1 MICNKQ
7 RFKRFICLFLSLL
20 MLLNTGVITVFANLA
35 GNITSG
41 AGAHVGNGACA
52 PGDGS
57 GGAHFL
63 QLAAIKNTAKS
74 DANRFNES
82 AFKLGAKPDGKYL
95 GDTTVTLIKDYRN
108 SVDTTSIFNVINLR
122 YATFYPR
129 DGWSNYRPDRLAV
142 NINAGGQ
149 IEAWFSPD
157 DDHQVAY
164 SGQPYKTQ
172 PYAKSRVEGWWLDKS
187 YWENYQKLVQG
198 NYTYGGLN
206 WSDQSAEMADKY
218 IEHVFGP
225 GGSLLW
231 NEANAVSLQ
240 IYAAYANHQ
249 DKVNSDFR
257 SYVTPAAHNGDRVAT
272 YVLAYYTAVVLESER
287 QHNADYL
294 TNKGGYAWKNE
305 AGRELLKKY
314 WMNRNQDG
322 SDELIILADMAVAG
336 QHDSTSNNAAHVYSY
351 VAALNDAGVNI
362 SWDLLNGWLKDAYP
376 NMLSDYGDNYSK
388 PVVRQREIKDNQ
400 LIRDNSGFG
409 NNVTS
414 RVAWMFHYFS
424 NWRIDRGTGMLK
436 YTGNSTSYW
445 TEPIGWESSL
455 RMVDAKGGVLGPP
468 GVCYMAGYPDGG
480 GGTSTD
486 HPSDDCTTNC
496 DPNPDAP
503 DVTLKCDPHLKKVD
517 VECAEDNMVT
527 ITLKSS
533 VDSSRIDR
541 IFTYFQD
548 TYLSKDA
555 NATMQIKYS
564 LDSEVLDGNPGD
576 TNHYNVFSKGAGNFE
591 ATSGNTFLSS
601 QKLKTRDELNN
612 FLNGSASE
620 LTLQDTNIKV
630 CDKVTMKY
638 IGSMYVCMNGNGK
651 HEDYRAN
658 PKGTEITD
666 KGGCYDI
673 ATLYTNET
681 PFYYSDMRH
690 LPVSEIK
697 ANNPY
702 SEKYEAMA
710 GVPTTTNLY
719 LGTGATEYMVNVD
732 LKIETT
738 QGERKYIFKI
748 TENNCYGDNTACTQ
762 VSCPGHQEGDPPKT
776 VYHSN
781 QHTCKY
787 ISGKQCSV
795 SLHRNDAHPGT
806 CNYTYTITQK
816 IDPITYMNITDEDLW
831 RLVDFQLKGNS
842 KFQAPANI
850 ALNPKLG
857 YYSYHNQD
865 GYSNGN
871 GRFRFSVS
879 LANNESTGAEHWGNT
894 TKSLPNNN
902 ISNKHSEC
910 IKHATDAIN
919 AVVKTLNN
927 NTATVISDYVVLE
940 TSEGYQNVMYYELT
954 SNNVPLSG
962 MTITTG
968 DWDETGY
975 TDSPSSTTN
984 HSISKT
990 ANPIT
995 WPKQPTVEEMWNNN
1009 SNAFSKSSDV
1019 TRITTTGYNGDYEDV
1034 TGKYNNSNRTSGTRI
1049 CDKNVQWNQPNLNKL
1064 EGNTNFETGV
1074 NSRYI
1079 KSDINILDST
1089 TPPPERKWSATD
1101 SISPVTNG
1109 EWDTGHCTVLYK
1121 KDVSFKNSKGK
1132 KWTKWEKR
1140 QEAPYSE
1147 DHDKI
1152 NNVVIHNPISNRD
1165 AVVLSNDEKYDQRYW
1180 GELDRPTPPKE
1191 DAKCPRNSSCVFST
1205 LTCNIS
1211 TPHSNSCY
1219 KNTNVG
1225 YQCGNMPYNKH
1236 VHTSNCNNYQTTPT
1250 YYVWTYHKS
1259 GCTYNGDTITISHS
1273 GSPTKQDMINLHGSS
1288 HSSCF
1293 DRATFTFN
1301 YSYGG
1306 DKYFT
1311 TKSTELNA
1319 KGMSGKLY
1327 WIDVPYQPRL
1337 SGYTIYPFGQN
1348 GQKYTY
1354 ELWTYNIDNG
1364 TNHVVRRN
1372 KDNNGNVTG
1381 FTCLSCDASDTDRG
1395 HLSHIQ
1401 CHTYVEYID
1410 TTYWTC
1416 NNEPNTHVHVAACN
1430 RYENLLVCT
1439 DPHHYVNNSEP
1450 HDVKDPN
1457 NHYPFADTRCYT
1469 PCKNDAKHNPPV
1481 TITPPGGQPQST
1493 TGTFINIDREFKIY
1507 YPDVGDFEQQPK
1519 LNGISECVDEKGL
1532 GYKNNTD
1539 TDTWLRNKFVIYPFN
1554 TIDAA
1559 NNLWGAGE
1567 PIDLLKLPSN
1577 NKVYQFECLLAN
1589 SEHNACA
1596 VIFHSVANNAPETY
1610 TFDDA
1615 DSHTNYDRYTNHA
1628 ARMSV
1633 TKKQNIDVVGSIGA
1647 LTIHDTGDPRFAELF
1662 KQPMN
1667 NGKWLIPNVVR
1678 EVDYTLP
1685 NKIVADDKDSR
1696 NEDATKTGYYHS
1708 VYGITD
1714 MRTGGKNHP
1723 YTKLPLVPYKN
1734 PIAELQR
1741 EEMRPGYNLYMD
1753 IETIGNYYGENY
1765 KDDPSDVLVPWERGA
1780 DATGMFTY
1788 KMQIKPKYLEL
1799 NLDTGKYNEVDA
1811 YMQSGS
1817 TYLPIVLTNKADQT
1831 SEYYYYLDWL
1841 NESGRRSYS
1850 EKEQKGNTK
1859 LQTDRSKDYYKL
1871 RLPTND
1877 RDVIGSTDRIYLID
1891 LDRTFIGS
1899 SFRYGRDMNT
1909 GNQYAGTTNDR
1920 ISEEGDYLLQSQR
1933 WHWTL
1938 GLPSSTVFVRAGKPC
1953 TDANIKALQDT
1964 NSVIVCSLDIKV
1976 RGTVWTLDYDGTA
1989 VNYSDGTG
1997 FRIYPDGKIYTPP
2010 TDPKTGKPIDDPIIV
2025 VYNNKRTSK
2034 DDIQTQGTH

>member
-1 MICNKQ
+1 MICSKQ
-7 RFKRFICLFLSLL
+7 RVKRFICLFLSLL

-63 QLAAIKNTAKS
+63 QLAAIKNTAKD

-108 SVDTTSIFNVINLR
+108 NVDTTSIFNATRLR

-129 DGWSNYRPDRLAV
+129 DGWSNYRPDRIAV
-142 NINAGGQ
+142 NINSGGQ
-149 IEAWFSPD
+149 IEDWFSPE

-187 YWENYQKLVQG
+187 YWENYQKLVKG
-198 NYTYGGLN
+198 EYKDGGLD

-218 IEHVFGP
+218 IEHVFGSQ
-225 GGSLLW
+225 GSLLW

-257 SYVTPAAHNGDRVAT
+257 AYVTPAAHNGDRVAT

-314 WMNRNQDG
+314 WMSRNQDG

-336 QHDSTSNNAAHVYSY
+336 QHDSTSDNAAHVYSY

-362 SWDLLNGWLKDAYP
+362 NWESLNGWLKDAYP
-376 NMLSDYGDNYSK
+376 NMVSDYGDTYSK
-388 PVVRQREIKDNQ
+388 PIVRQREIKDNQ

-409 NNVTS
+409 NNVTG

-436 YTGNSTSYW
+436 YTGDSTSYW

-468 GVCYMAGYPDGG
+468 GVCYMAGYPDGT
-480 GGTSTD
+480 GGTPTD
-486 HPSDDCTTNC
+486 HPSDGCDNPPC
-496 DPNPDAP
+496 DPDNPNPNAP

-541 IFTYFQD
+541 IYTYFQD

-591 ATSGNTFLSS
+591 AMSGNTFLSS

-638 IGSMYVCMNGNGK
+638 IGSMYVCMNGSGK
-651 HEDYRAN
+651 HEDFRAD
-658 PKGTEITD
+658 PKGTELTGN
-666 KGGCYDI
+666 GGCYDI
-673 ATLYTNET
+673 ATLYTKET

-738 QGERKYIFKI
+738 KQNERTFTIKV
-748 TENNCYGDNTACTQ
+748 TENNCYGDNAPCTYTPCPGPQYGDKGQ
-762 VSCPGHQEGDPPKT
+762 VTHPVHTKSCPYLG
-776 VYHSN
+776 
-781 QHTCKY
+781 
-787 ISGKQCSV
+787 SV
-795 SLHRNDAHPGT
+795 KADSITDHRNNKHPGT
-806 CNYTYTITQK
+806 CNYTYIMKQK
-816 IDPITYMNITDEDLW
+816 IDPVTYMNITDEDLW

-842 KFQAPANI
+842 KLQAPANI
-850 ALNPKLG
+850 TLAPNLG
-857 YYSYHNQD
+857 YYSYHTQD
-865 GYSNGN
+865 DYSNGN
-871 GRFRFSVS
+871 GRYRFSVS
-879 LANNESTGAEHWGNT
+879 IDNSDAGHWGNT
-894 TKSLPNNN
+894 AKTCSTGTVNSTHDTCKSNAC
-902 ISNKHSEC
+902 K
-910 IKHATDAIN
+910 AIN
-919 AVVKTLNN
+919 EVVKTLTN
-927 NTATVISDYVVLE
+927 NTVTVVSDYVVLE
-940 TSEGYQNVMYYELT
+940 TSEGYQNIMYYELT
-954 SNNVPLSG
+954 SNNVPLNS
-962 MTITTG
+962 
-968 DWDETGY
+968 Y
-975 TDSPSSTTN
+975 TVSESDFGNHADMSTSNLTFT
-984 HSISKT
+984 KEVP
-990 ANPIT
+990 AIT
-995 WPKQPTVEEMWNNN
+995 WPKQPTVEEMWDNN

-1049 CDKNVQWNQPNLNKL
+1049 CNQNVQWNQPNLKKL
-1064 EGNTNFETGV
+1064 EGNTDFQTGV
-1074 NSRYI
+1074 NKRYI

-1101 SISPVTNG
+1101 SIAPVTNG
-1109 EWDTGHCTVLYK
+1109 EWDTGHCTVLYN

-1236 VHTSNCNNYQTTPT
+1236 VHTSNCNNWSYDPT
-1250 YYVWTYHKS
+1250 YYVWTYHKK

-1293 DRATFTFN
+1293 ASAIFTFN

-1306 DKYFT
+1306 EAYVLITGNERGFKCTDGVWRTVVADPGNDLNVKIYEGHNIAMIYHNSGCGYGGSEYVNNGWHHLYDLT
-1311 TKSTELNA
+1311 TNRCLTCGHSC
-1319 KGMSGKLY
+1319 S
-1327 WIDVPYQPRL
+1327 
-1337 SGYTIYPFGQN
+1337 YTIDGY
-1348 GQKYTY
+1348 
-1354 ELWTYNIDNG
+1354 LD
-1364 TNHVVRRN
+1364 
-1372 KDNNGNVTG
+1372 VTA
-1381 FTCLSCDASDTDRG
+1381 L
-1395 HLSHIQ
+1395 
-1401 CHTYVEYID
+1401 V
-1410 TTYWTC
+1410 C

-1507 YPDVGDFEQQPK
+1507 YPDVGDFEQQPR
-1519 LNGISECVDEKGL
+1519 LNGIAECVDEKGL

-1596 VIFHSVANNAPETY
+1596 VIFHSIANNAPETY

-1788 KMQIKPKYLEL
+1788 KMQIKPKYWEL

-2010 TDPKTGKPIDDPIIV
+2010 TDPKTGKPIDDPIVV